1 MTALKNSTKQPSIS
15 QPNISLPSIN
25 KLVQPLLT
33 ALIADASQLNINII
47 QHQTGATIVDAG
59 MAAESS
65 VEAGRRIA
73 EICMGGLGQ
82 VMLKQSAAFAQAQ
95 TIISAYSQN
104 PVLACLGSQYAGWQL
119 ISETGQEK
127 FFSLGSGP
135 ARAIA
140 QREELF
146 KQLSYIDNAEKTVL
160 ILETDQIPPV
170 EIIEKVARDTNIKL
184 ENLTFILTPT
194 KSLAGTTQIVARCLE
209 VALHKLHTLHFPL
222 SAVVEGLGSAPLPPK
237 SSHFLSAM
245 GRTND
250 AILFGGFVQ
259 LTVNCSD
266 SEAEKLAHALPSNTS
281 KDYGK
286 PFADIFKAVNMDFYQ
301 IDPLLFSPAMVNI
314 NNLATGN
321 HFVAGMIN
329 EELLNQS
336 FNN

>member
-1 MTALKNSTKQPSIS
+1 MNALQPSINALS
-15 QPNISLPSIN
+15 QPLVDALISDASALKINIS
-25 KLVQPLLT
+25 
-33 ALIADASQLNINII
+33 
-47 QHQTGATIVDAG
+47 QHTTGATIVDAG
-59 MAAESS
+59 IVAEGS

-73 EICMGGLGQ
+73 DICMGGLGR
-82 VMLKQSAAFAQAQ
+82 VMLKQSAAFAQHQ
-95 TIISAYSQN
+95 TIISAYSQS

-119 ISETGQEK
+119 VSESSHEK

-146 KQLSYIDNAEKTVL
+146 KELDYKDSAEKTVL
-160 ILETDQIPPV
+160 ILETDKIPPAEV
-170 EIIEKVARDTNIKL
+170 IEKVARDTNIKPK
-184 ENLTFILTPT
+184 NLTFILTPT
-194 KSLAGTTQIVARCLE
+194 TSTAGATQVVARCLE

-222 SAVVEGLGSAPLPPK
+222 KYVVEGLGSAPLPPV
-237 SSHFLSAM
+237 SSEFMTAM
-245 GRTND
+245 GRSND

-266 SEAEKLAHALPSNTS
+266 SEAEKLAHELPSNTS

-286 PFADIFKAVNMDFYQ
+286 PFAEIFKAVNMDFYQ

-329 EELLNQS
+329 EDLLNQS
-336 FNN
+336 FNT